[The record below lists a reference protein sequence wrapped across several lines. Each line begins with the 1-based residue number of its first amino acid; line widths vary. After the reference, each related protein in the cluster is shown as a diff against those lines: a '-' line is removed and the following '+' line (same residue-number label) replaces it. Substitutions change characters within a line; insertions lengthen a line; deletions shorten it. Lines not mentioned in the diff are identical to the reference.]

1 MKKVAYTL
9 ITSAVLACCAML
21 ALPTRAHAQCQFTDY
36 SLNQDGVSLDNG
48 GYTDSN
54 PPYVYINLQTNGQCA
69 NTPFTVSVTESDS
82 LTLNSVFDN
91 DVFGVDDQSVVAPS
105 MSNFTLVLRAGD
117 ISCDEGENPECQY
130 YVKINGNLFGLPPS
144 VTSWSQIP
152 VNKRW
157 GYACDGPC
165 SKGWQYIT
173 IVPYQA
179 FYFTPACGNVVTG
192 GVTYPQCCAGAQV
205 DANGWGWD
213 STLQQSC
220 YMPPVVTNTSNNTST
235 TGSTNTG
242 STTND
247 TVDAIVI
254 QINNPLTGIDS
265 VMQFIKKILDL
276 AVTIGVPILAIFI
289 MYSGFLFITARGD
302 MSKIKDAKN
311 TLLNAI
317 IGGAILLGA
326 WVIAQAI
333 KNTVAEIVA
342 SISSFI
348 G

>member
-9 ITSAVLACCAML
+9 ITSAVLACCAMF
-21 ALPTRAHAQCQFTDY
+21 ALPTRAHAQCTATSAVFRTPTPVLQTTWYTDATLPYVYVDIQTAGCTTADLNFQFSLTD
-36 SLNQDGVSLDNG
+36 LDDDEDLDNG
-48 GYTDSN
+48 NDDDVIG
-54 PPYVYINLQTNGQCA
+54 L
-69 NTPFTVSVTESDS
+69 
-82 LTLNSVFDN
+82 DN
-91 DVFGVDDQSVVAPS
+91 REIQIVPGFP
-105 MSNFTLVLRAGD
+105 NFTIALRAG
-117 ISCDEGENPECQY
+117 EAECGVGDTPDCNY
-130 YVKINGNLFGLPPS
+130 YIRVNDDTIGGVN
-144 VTSWSQIP
+144 SWEALP
-152 VNKRW
+152 VNQKLS
-157 GYACDGPC
+157 YDCDGVC
-165 SKGWQYIT
+165 GQDWSYLGI
-173 IVPYQA
+173 IPYMALYPTPFPTLQCGTTVSPGGL
-179 FYFTPACGNVVTG
+179 YPACCSGT
-192 GVTYPQCCAGAQV
+192 TV
-205 DANGWGWD
+205 DSAGWGW
-213 STLQQSC
+213 QQNMSC
-220 YMPPVVTNTSNNTST
+220 YLPQNTNNNTNTTT
-235 TGSTNTG
+235 TGG
-242 STTND
+242 TTND